1 MVINAHPEE
10 LDLVARSLSFF
21 KEGKKTKQK
30 NPFICIEE
38 RWWNLGHICPVQ
50 FVSLVSKEKIVR
62 VVCQQLPE
70 NVLIFT
76 SLILIL

>member
-1 MVINAHPEE
+1 MCKALHLLEVFLKIIPCM
-10 LDLVARSLSFF
+10 L